1 MLLSKNFI
9 SYLHPIIL
17 HLVIVL
23 LWCHCGAWCHSGA
36 GVTPVLMLLR
46 CHSGAGVTP
55 VLVLLWCH
63 SGAGVTPVSLQC
75 WCYSIVTPVLVLLRC
90 WCYSGVTPVL
100 VLLRCHSSA
109 GATPVSLQCWCH
121 SKAGVLPVLLP
132 LGVKKL
138 FKSAINYVQSKIIAQ
153 SQLYY
158 QQNMFNCYVCGEF
171 FTRQFSLKRHMKR
184 RHAQPYVESMEENP
198 KNHQFT
204 ENGLMLRHPFTM
216 MVAAST
222 GGGKTWLVKNLLE
235 NRQQWISPAP
245 QRIIWIYAQWQPLYV
260 EMQRIIKGIEFVKG
274 IPANIE
280 DEQFLNPAIRNLI
293 VIDDLMSEASN
304 DKRICD
310 LFTKGS
316 HHRNL
321 SVICLVQNLYYQGKE
336 SRTMS
341 LNSQYLVL
349 FNNPRDQQQV
359 VVLARQMYPGQ
370 SEMFLSSYKMA
381 TSKPYGYLA
390 IDLKPDTP
398 NDKRLWPNVFEQT
411 SKAPTAE
418 QPYYSE
424 QKTSPEEQTVVDPSS
439 DPNFRKPGH
448 CQSYPLTDLK
458 TYKRGTPPLP
468 FQFSKEPINVEDMA
482 SIMARASCDECGLL
496 FETLSD
502 LQNHVRNWCYGQSDR
517 KRPRLESQS
526 SEEEENDNHA
536 FINMAN
542 EIKEETQERFKAHVQ
557 KYQADGFTLKQAKE
571 EAEMVMLP
579 GDRQMMYKK
588 YLAFL
593 KTLFTFHKSELHRS
607 IVRDIKA
614 EMDKS
619 GDMTAAIRNV
629 LRKRKMEITDFVDT
643 GEESS
648 REESDNEG
656 TDDNNE

>member
-1 MLLSKNFI
+1 
-9 SYLHPIIL
+9 
-17 HLVIVL
+17 
-23 LWCHCGAWCHSGA
+23 
-36 GVTPVLMLLR
+36 
-46 CHSGAGVTP
+46 
-55 VLVLLWCH
+55 
-63 SGAGVTPVSLQC
+63 
-75 WCYSIVTPVLVLLRC
+75 
-90 WCYSGVTPVL
+90 
-100 VLLRCHSSA
+100 
-109 GATPVSLQCWCH
+109 
-121 SKAGVLPVLLP
+121 
-132 LGVKKL
+132 
-138 FKSAINYVQSKIIAQ
+138 
-153 SQLYY
+153 
-158 QQNMFNCYVCGEF
+158 
-171 FTRQFSLKRHMKR
+171 
-184 RHAQPYVESMEENP
+184 
-198 KNHQFT
+198 
-204 ENGLMLRHPFTM
+204 
-216 MVAAST
+216 
-222 GGGKTWLVKNLLE
+222 
-235 NRQQWISPAP
+235 
-245 QRIIWIYAQWQPLYV
+245 
-260 EMQRIIKGIEFVKG
+260 
-274 IPANIE
+274 
-280 DEQFLNPAIRNLI
+280 
-293 VIDDLMSEASN
+293 
-304 DKRICD
+304 
-310 LFTKGS
+310 
-316 HHRNL
+316 
-321 SVICLVQNLYYQGKE
+321 
-336 SRTMS
+336 
-341 LNSQYLVL
+341 
-349 FNNPRDQQQV
+349 
-359 VVLARQMYPGQ
+359 
-370 SEMFLSSYKMA
+370 MA

-398 NDKRLWPNVFEQT
+398 NDKRLWQT

-418 QPYYSE
+418 QPYFCYSE

-482 SIMARASCDECGLL
+482 SIMARASCESVVCYLKL
-496 FETLSD
+496 YLTCKI
-502 LQNHVRNWCYGQSDR
+502 RNWCYGQSDR

-656 TDDNNE
+656 IDDNNE